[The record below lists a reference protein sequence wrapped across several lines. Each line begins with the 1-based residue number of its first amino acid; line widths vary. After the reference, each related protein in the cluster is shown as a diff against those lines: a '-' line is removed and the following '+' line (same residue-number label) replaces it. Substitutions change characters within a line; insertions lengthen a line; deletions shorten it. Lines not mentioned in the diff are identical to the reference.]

1 MISFFKKRQDIKL
14 LVTQFDRMF
23 LLLMNTEI
31 MQLNKM
37 NNQEVVE
44 SLLKTDFVFTI
55 AVLRHIK
62 DKKIDQTKIIKCTN
76 FSNKEMS
83 ISSYVKHF
91 KDKSFQIADNL
102 NFDKNKI
109 DEIFNQ
115 RSYFLELARKYE
127 SGELDFI

>member
-1 MISFFKKRQDIKL
+1 
-14 LVTQFDRMF
+14 
-23 LLLMNTEI
+23 

-76 FSNKEMS
+76 FSNKEMA

-127 SGELDFI
+127 SGEMDFI